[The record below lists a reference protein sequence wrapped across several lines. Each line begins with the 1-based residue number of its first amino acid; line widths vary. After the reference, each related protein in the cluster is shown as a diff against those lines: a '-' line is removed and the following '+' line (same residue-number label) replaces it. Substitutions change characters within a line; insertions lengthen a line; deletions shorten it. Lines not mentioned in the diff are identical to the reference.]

1 MHEPREGVPGPLRV
15 RPAVSGLAVS
25 QIREISR
32 LGLGGEDG
40 IALWFGEG
48 DAPTPRFIADAAS
61 AALEAGHTFYAP
73 NRGIPELRECLA
85 AYMRDLYDIAL
96 DAERVTVTA
105 SAMNGIMIAVQCV
118 AGEGDSVVIVGPLW
132 PNFAG
137 AVQIMGAKPRFA
149 PLSRDEGGWRLD
161 LDRVMA
167 ACDAHTRAVVVS
179 SPGNPTGWVMT
190 ADEQA
195 ALMAECRARGIWVI
209 ADEVYARIVY
219 ERDCAPSFLQVAE
232 ADDRLL
238 VINSFSKSWSMTGWR
253 LGWLVAPDD
262 LGETLEMMNEYN
274 IAGPATFVQH
284 AGVAAVRQGEDH
296 VAALIAGY
304 RTARDVVHQRLSAM
318 ARVRADLPQGAF
330 YSFFA
335 VDGLDDSRAFA
346 KRVLAETGV
355 GLAPGSAFGPGGEG
369 HMRLC
374 FASSPDRLTEALDRL
389 APLLT
394 GAETATRE

>member
-1 MHEPREGVPGPLRV
+1 MPRPPGEAREPRNV
-15 RPAVSGLAVS
+15 RPAIAELAFS

-32 LGLGGEDG
+32 LGMGREDT

-48 DAPTPRFIADAAS
+48 DAPTPPFITAA
-61 AALEAGHTFYAP
+61 AARALDEGRTFYAP

-85 AYMRDLYDIAL
+85 AYMRGLYGVAL
-96 DAERVTVTA
+96 DDDRVTVTA
-105 SAMNGIMIAVQCV
+105 SAMNGIMIAIQCTV
-118 AGEGDSVVIVGPLW
+118 EGGDNVVIVGPLW

-137 AVQIMGAKPRFA
+137 SIQIMGAEPRFA
-149 PLSRDEGGWRLD
+149 PLIHDDAGWRLD

-167 ACDAHTRAVVVS
+167 AVDARTRAIVVN

-190 ADEQA
+190 AAEQA
-195 ALMAECRARGIWVI
+195 ALLDLSRARGIWVI

-219 ERDCAPSFLQVAE
+219 DGGCAPSFLEVAE
-232 ADDRLL
+232 PEDRLL
-238 VINSFSKSWSMTGWR
+238 VVNSFSKSWSMTGWR
-253 LGWLVAPDD
+253 LGWLVAPSD

-274 IAGPATFVQH
+274 IAGPATFAQH
-284 AGVAAVRQGEDH
+284 AGITAVREGEEY
-296 VAALIAGY
+296 VAALVAGY

-318 ARVRADLPQGAF
+318 ARVRASLPAGAF

-346 KRVLAETGV
+346 KRLLAETGV

-374 FASSPDRLTEALDRL
+374 FTSSPERLTQAMDRI
-389 APLLT
+389 APLLS
-394 GAETATRE
+394 